1 MIILAEESSPAEKQV
16 LNQLKTSISKF
27 IERIGQEVQQLH
39 QAVEAIQREIQSSQA
54 KTNME
59 ITQLSSRLSNL
70 ENAIEGIETPVDKST
85 RIDVLPEKQPATIPA
100 QDAAPR
106 LSTPTVSSPASDISI
121 PEQPSADLMASAIPS
136 TSEVA
141 DIPSEGEKKEEKREL
156 LKALQLIDSL

>member
-1 MIILAEESSPAEKQV
+1 MTEESSPSEKQV

-54 KTNME
+54 KTNMQ

-70 ENAIEGIETPVDKST
+70 ENAMEGVKTPSDTAT
-85 RIDVLPEKQPATIPA
+85 RIDVLPEKQPAIIPA
-100 QDAAPR
+100 QDVAPR
-106 LSTPTVSSPASDISI
+106 LSTPVVSSPTLDIPI
-121 PEQPSADLMASAIPS
+121 QKQPSADLMASVPS
-136 TSEVA
+136 EISEEA
-141 DIPSEGEKKEEKREL
+141 STPTEGEKKEEKREL